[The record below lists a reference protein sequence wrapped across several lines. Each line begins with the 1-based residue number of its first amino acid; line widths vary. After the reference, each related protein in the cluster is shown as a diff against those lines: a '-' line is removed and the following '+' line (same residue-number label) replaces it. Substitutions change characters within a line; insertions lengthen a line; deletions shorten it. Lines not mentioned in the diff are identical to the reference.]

1 MAKVVCDSCGTTFK
15 YEVVK
20 DMKNCPVCG
29 ELLCGE
35 LLCGEEGENTDIENG
50 DLKADESENGL
61 MYFSEI
67 VEYQDA
73 PEYSYVTIYCG
84 ECQEFNS
91 MEPDKFDQLVDKE
104 YVILKNDVVLICRGC
119 GKEHKPRKI
128 LYKKRKRDAP
138 LLPRCP
144 VCNSLMLKRIK
155 TSSKFLAAAV
165 IGAFALPYNG
175 KTFECQNCGYKF

>member
-20 DMKNCPVCG
+20 NMKNCPVCG
-29 ELLCGE
+29 KLLWD
-35 LLCGEEGENTDIENG
+35 EEGESKGNTDASSDIE
-50 DLKADESENGL
+50 EPYEGL
-61 MYFSEI
+61 MYFYKI
-67 VEYQDA
+67 ATTEY
-73 PEYSYVTIYCG
+73 PELNGVCAYCG
-84 ECQEFNS
+84 ECQAFNTL
-91 MEPDKFDQLVDKE
+91 ELDKFDELVDKE
-104 YVILKNDVVLICRGC
+104 YVILKEDVIVICKGC

-128 LYKKRKRDAP
+128 LYKKKERDAP

-144 VCNSLMLKRIK
+144 VCNSLMLKQIK
-155 TSSKFLAAAV
+155 TGSKFLAAAV

>member
-15 YEVVK
+15 YGVVK

-29 ELLCGE
+29 ELLWD
-35 LLCGEEGENTDIENG
+35 EEGESEGNTSVRADIQES
-50 DLKADESENGL
+50 DEGL
-61 MYFSEI
+61 MYFNGIVVYDNDSEYN
-67 VEYQDA
+67 VCA
-73 PEYSYVTIYCG
+73 YCG
-84 ECQEFNS
+84 ECQAFNTL
-91 MEPDKFDQLVDKE
+91 ELDKFDELVDKE
-104 YVILKNDVVLICRGC
+104 YVILKEDVIVICKGC

-128 LYKKRKRDAP
+128 LYKKKERDAP

-165 IGAFALPYNG
+165 IGTFALPYNS
-175 KTFECQNCGYKF
+175 KTYECQNCGYKF

>member
-29 ELLCGE
+29 ELLWD
-35 LLCGEEGENTDIENG
+35 EEGESEGNTGVSSDIE
-50 DLKADESENGL
+50 EPYEGL
-61 MYFSEI
+61 MYFDEI
-67 VEYQDA
+67 ITTYDEC
-73 PEYSYVTIYCG
+73 PELNGVRAYCG
-84 ECQEFNS
+84 ECGGDNPLELDIF
-91 MEPDKFDQLVDKE
+91 EKLVDEE
-104 YVILKNDVVLICRGC
+104 YVILKEDVIVVCEDC

-165 IGAFALPYNG
+165 IGAFALPYNS
-175 KTFECQNCGYKF
+175 KTYECQNCGYKF

>member
-29 ELLCGE
+29 ELLWDEEVESKGNIDTELDMGE
-35 LLCGEEGENTDIENG
+35 PYGGV
-50 DLKADESENGL
+50 
-61 MYFSEI
+61 MYFDEI
-67 VEYQDA
+67 VVYDND
-73 PEYSYVTIYCG
+73 PEYSHVAVYCG
-84 ECQEFNS
+84 ECKEFNDL
-91 MEPDKFDQLVDKE
+91 ELDNFEKLVDEE
-104 YVILKNDVVLICRGC
+104 YVILKRDVVLKCDGC

-138 LLPRCP
+138 LFPRCP

-165 IGAFALPYNG
+165 IGTFALPYNS
-175 KTFECQNCGYKF
+175 KTYECQNCGYKF